1 MSILLSILTHSM
13 PMVSFLPPEHIKKRL
28 VFLFFSEGIEK
39 QEAGCGLSGA
49 RMTSESWF
57 EHS

>member
-1 MSILLSILTHSM
+1 
-13 PMVSFLPPEHIKKRL
+13 MVSFLTPEHIKKRL

-57 EHS
+57 EHSWK